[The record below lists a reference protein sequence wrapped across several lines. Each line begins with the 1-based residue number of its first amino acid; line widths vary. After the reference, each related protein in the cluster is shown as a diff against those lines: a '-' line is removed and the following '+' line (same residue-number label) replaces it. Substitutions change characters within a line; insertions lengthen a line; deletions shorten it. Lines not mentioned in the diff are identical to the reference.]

1 MDVSNDIQQPVDM
14 VSYITKQLPKDL
26 LQLITVRDELA
37 KRQGAMSAVED
48 ANKLK
53 EQAAAALETAKTEAA
68 AMLADAQTALDAA
81 KAAKKA
87 LDARE
92 KT

>member
-1 MDVSNDIQQPVDM
+1 MPNVSNDTAAVNYVD
-14 VSYITKQLPKDL
+14 YFTKQLPKDL
-26 LQLITVRDELA
+26 AAMAVLRDELA
-37 KRQGAMSAVED
+37 QRQGAMSAVED